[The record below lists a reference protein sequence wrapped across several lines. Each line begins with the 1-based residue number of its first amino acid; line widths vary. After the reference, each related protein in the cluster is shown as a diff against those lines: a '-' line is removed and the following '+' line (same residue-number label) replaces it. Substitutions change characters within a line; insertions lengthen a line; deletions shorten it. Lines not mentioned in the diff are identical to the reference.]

1 MGRLKDDKILEHWA
15 RYFKTQLEKE
25 YSEEEESDEEVF
37 LTAESL
43 VKERRITLLNVTYK
57 IL

>member
-1 MGRLKDDKILEHWA
+1 VGRLKDDKILEHWA